1 MEHLQ
6 ERSITTLSYLFV
18 THTDDDHLGG
28 AVTLLDNFVHF
39 GEVGT
44 VAYNHDTHRIASGK
58 RRAALQRLVQ
68 LARLHDLQVHNPR
81 AGDGWEIQ
89 DLIIDVLHPAALDL
103 NDAQLRANPN
113 NASIVLKLTYAAKSI
128 LLPADLQGLGWSWI
142 LQRKPDLRA
151 DILAFPHHGAWYAP
165 TGSQP
170 SLPDVLQHIEPNL
183 VIISAG
189 RNNRYGH
196 PHPNTIQLLRSL
208 PGLRFM
214 ETSSGTVQVSIDS
227 SGLSIL

>member
-1 MEHLQ
+1 MSTGKICIAFLDVGQGDSTVITLPDQSSALVVDCPSKRSGTTMEHLQ

-44 VAYNHDTHRIASGK
+44 VAYNHDTHRISSGK

-68 LARLHDLQVHNPR
+68 LARLHDLQIHNPR

-89 DLIIDVLHPAALDL
+89 DLIIDVLHPAAIDL

-128 LLPADLQGLGWSWI
+128 LLPADLQGLES
-142 LQRKPDLRA
+142 
-151 DILAFPHHGAWYAP
+151 
-165 TGSQP
+165 
-170 SLPDVLQHIEPNL
+170 
-183 VIISAG
+183 
-189 RNNRYGH
+189 
-196 PHPNTIQLLRSL
+196 RS
-208 PGLRFM
+208 R
-214 ETSSGTVQVSIDS
+214 SS
-227 SGLSIL
+227 